1 MRESLQRLRQ
11 LFDAPS
17 DERPDGSL
25 EHFNVAFSDVCF
37 RYDSSGCDVLRNLTF
52 SIPEGKI
59 TAIVG
64 PSGSGKSTIL
74 RLLSRLWEPGSGAI
88 CVGETDIGRLSVKSY
103 SRYISMVEQDVV
115 LFRDTVLNNIR
126 VGRPDATREEVLAA
140 AEAAR
145 CGQFVCRLEN
155 GYDTVLAENGRS
167 LSGGERQRLSIA
179 RAILKDAPLL
189 LLDEATASLDP
200 ENEGLV
206 QQALSA
212 LLKQGKTVV
221 VVAHRLST
229 IEDADQIIVIENG
242 QVKEKGRHDALMR
255 IDGTYRKL
263 YDLQQSAA
271 GWSVSS

>member
-1 MRESLQRLRQ
+1 
-11 LFDAPS
+11 
-17 DERPDGSL
+17 
-25 EHFNVAFSDVCF
+25 
-37 RYDSSGCDVLRNLTF
+37 
-52 SIPEGKI
+52 
-59 TAIVG
+59 
-64 PSGSGKSTIL
+64 
-74 RLLSRLWEPGSGAI
+74 
-88 CVGETDIGRLSVKSY
+88 
-103 SRYISMVEQDVV
+103 MVEQDVV

-167 LSGGERQRLSIA
+167 LSGGERQRISIA

-242 QVKEKGRHDALMR
+242 QVKEKGRHDDLMR

-263 YDLQQSAA
+263 YDLQRSAA